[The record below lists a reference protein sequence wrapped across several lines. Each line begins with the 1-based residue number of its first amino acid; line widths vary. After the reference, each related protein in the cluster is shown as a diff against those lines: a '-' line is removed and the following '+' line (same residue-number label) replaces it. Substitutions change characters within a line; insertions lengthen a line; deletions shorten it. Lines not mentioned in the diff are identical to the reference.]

1 MGFLYF
7 IEFPLTYHTMAARA
21 SAKKTVK
28 KTVARKPRRS
38 VSYATYINRVLKGA
52 SKAKLT
58 LSSKSM
64 KIVNS
69 LVLDFFERIAVES
82 AALARSTKKRTLG
95 SREVQTAVRL
105 VLPAE
110 LAKHAMAEATRAVAK
125 ASA

>member
-1 MGFLYF
+1 M
-7 IEFPLTYHTMAARA
+7 
-21 SAKKTVK
+21 AKKSARSTS
-28 KTVARKPRRS
+28 TRKPKRSWNVYIRRTLNGVNKS
-38 VSYATYINRVLKGA
+38 
-52 SKAKLT
+52 LT
-58 LSSKSM
+58 LSGRSM

-69 LVLDFFERIAVES
+69 YVQDLFERIAVES

>member
-7 IEFPLTYHTMAARA
+7 IGFASTTMAARA
-21 SAKKTVK
+21 SAEKNVK
-28 KTVARKPRRS
+28 KSVARKPRRN

-69 LVLDFFERIAVES
+69 MVVDFQERIAVEA

-105 VLPAE
+105 ILPAE

-125 ASA
+125 ISA

>member
-1 MGFLYF
+1 
-7 IEFPLTYHTMAARA
+7 MAKARTA
-21 SAKKTVK
+21 SKKSVAKKTS
-28 KTVARKPRRS
+28 TRKPNRG
-38 VSYATYINRVLKGA
+38 SYATYINRVLKGA

-69 LVLDFFERIAVES
+69 MVVDFQERIAVEA

-105 VLPAE
+105 LLPAE
-110 LAKHAMAEATRAVAK
+110 LAKHAMAEATRSVAK